1 MSAPKHTPGPWRL
14 GALQS
19 YDGYTGQPF
28 RNVWAGQGDAATVTA
43 RAMRSEGA
51 MTNDVDADARL
62 IAAAPEMLEALNEL
76 LPRIENFE
84 DRGPYGEGWQSKE
97 LEAAINAV
105 RAAIAKATG
114 SAS

>member
-1 MSAPKHTPGPWRL
+1 MSAPKHTPGPWRV

-43 RAMRSEGA
+43 RAIRSEGA

-62 IAAAPEMLEALNEL
+62 IAAAPELLAALSEL
-76 LPRIENFE
+76 LAEAEEFHNPHT
-84 DRGPYGEGWQSKE
+84 EGWNM
-97 LEAAINAV
+97 A

-114 SAS
+114 GES